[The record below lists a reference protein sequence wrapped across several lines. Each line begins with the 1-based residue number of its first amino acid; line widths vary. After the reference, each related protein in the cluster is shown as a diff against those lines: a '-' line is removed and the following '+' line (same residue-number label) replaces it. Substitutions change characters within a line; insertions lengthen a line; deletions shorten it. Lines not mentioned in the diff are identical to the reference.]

1 MEDPWTP
8 DPDQMIEAE
17 IVEEEEKAA
26 ATEQDVQDFARVQND
41 PAFAVEVVASVNQ
54 LNSQYVENYPQ
65 RPGYI
70 DPSTVTTHDFLD
82 ENWDPSSGVRPQRWE
97 DMPGYEELPDLRLG
111 QTGTEIL
118 PYGN

>member
-1 MEDPWTP
+1 
-8 DPDQMIEAE
+8 MIEAE

-65 RPGYI
+65 RPGYN
-70 DPSTVTTHDFLD
+70 DPNYLD
-82 ENWDPSSGVRPQRWE
+82 ENWDPSSGVRPQQLDRTWTE
-97 DMPGYEELPDLRLG
+97 VVHDRLPGNPPWAALG
-111 QTGTEIL
+111 RHLFSSESGAD
-118 PYGN
+118 